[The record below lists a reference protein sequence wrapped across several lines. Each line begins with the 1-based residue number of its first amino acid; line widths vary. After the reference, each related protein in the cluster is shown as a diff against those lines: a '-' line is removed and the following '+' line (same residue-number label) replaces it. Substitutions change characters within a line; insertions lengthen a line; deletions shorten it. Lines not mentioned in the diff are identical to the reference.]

1 MDADTFPLSP
11 VDYVFTGAGSQPITF
26 AFHYNRSLDPASLRK
41 GLEEILLSFP
51 LLRSRFVRSGEN
63 ALAYRIAEDGLI
75 FEVVESDSPFGQTK
89 EIGRYITPVR
99 STEGN
104 PLTRLTI
111 THTPDGSVLGVSI
124 SHALV
129 DGYSYF
135 HFLSS
140 WARVCRGEKF
150 LPPDVNR
157 EGIFP
162 AAEKRGE
169 PVTAENLLEH
179 CGLFLAE
186 KRDPHPALPS
196 SVERMTISKDELRA
210 RMDEAKK
217 DIPGAML
224 SENDVIT
231 AWLWKNI
238 LPRWIQAAGRP
249 ETYVTCPVDCRRIL
263 KTIPRNYFGCAL
275 CFTSARADFDTLG
288 RASIGELAL
297 RVHEAVRRVNH
308 DFVLKSMDTL
318 ERFRLT
324 EGIGAMERLHLRDPS
339 AGLIVTNLTR
349 MPLKDLDFG
358 SGGPA
363 GFLIHADVSA
373 GAALLP
379 AENGIEAVI
388 LNPPRQP

>member
-1 MDADTFPLSP
+1 MDANTFPLSP

-26 AFHYNRSLDPASLRK
+26 AFHYGRALDPAALQK
-41 GLEEILLSFP
+41 GLEQVLPAFP
-51 LLRSRFVRSGEN
+51 LLRSRLIRSWEN
-63 ALAYRIAEDGLI
+63 SLAYQIADDGLT

-89 EIGRYITPVR
+89 DIGRYITPVR

-104 PLTRLTI
+104 PLTRI
-111 THTPDGSVLGVSI
+111 TVTRTPDGSVLGASI

-162 AAEKRGE
+162 PAEKRGE
-169 PVTAENLLEH
+169 PVTAGNLLEH

-186 KRDPHPALPS
+186 KRDPHPALSS
-196 SVERMTISKDELRA
+196 SVERLTITKDELRA
-210 RMDEAKK
+210 RVDEAKK
-217 DIPGAML
+217 ESPGAML

-238 LPRWIQAAGRP
+238 LPRWIQTAGQP

-275 CFTSARADFDTLG
+275 CFTSARADIDALAG
-288 RASIGELAL
+288 ASIGELAL
-297 RVHEAVRRVNH
+297 RVHEAVRKVKDDYVSR
-308 DFVLKSMDTL
+308 SMDTL
-318 ERFRLT
+318 QRFRRA
-324 EGIGAMERLHLRDPS
+324 EGIEAMQRLHLRHPS

-358 SGGPA
+358 SGSPA
-363 GFLIHADVSA
+363 DFLIHADVSA

-379 AENGIEAVI
+379 SENGIEAVI
-388 LNPPRQP
+388 LHPS